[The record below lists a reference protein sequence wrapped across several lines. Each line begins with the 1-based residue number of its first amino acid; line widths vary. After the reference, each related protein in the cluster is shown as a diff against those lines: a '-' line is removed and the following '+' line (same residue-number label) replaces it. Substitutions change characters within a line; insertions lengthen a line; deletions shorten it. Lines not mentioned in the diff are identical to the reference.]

1 MPPSPMAAA
10 PFRFFTPR
18 SLVGITPRRLVY
30 TTSTFQPS
38 AAIRTFTP
46 SFSLLPFFQP
56 SFLGNVTCARAMSSS
71 SAPAKPAITAPPP
84 GKFEF
89 LVVVPDKPGMQAKR
103 LEVRP
108 KHFEGLTKHIESGV
122 MKMGGAAL
130 GAVPQGDDPTKWD
143 FAGSTVVMVAE
154 SVEEVRALLEKDI
167 YTTSGVWDMEKVQI
181 WPVKLAFRYP

>member
-1 MPPSPMAAA
+1 MSPSPMAAA

-30 TTSTFQPS
+30 TTSTFHTAS
-38 AAIRTFTP
+38 SSTIRTFTP
-46 SFSLLPFFQP
+46 SFSLLPFFKP
-56 SFLGNVTCARAMSSS
+56 SFVAATRRAMSSSSS

-108 KHFEGLTKHIESGV
+108 KHFEGLTKHIESGA
-122 MKMGGAAL
+122 MKMGG
-130 GAVPQGDDPTKWD
+130 K
-143 FAGSTVVMVAE
+143 
-154 SVEEVRALLEKDI
+154 
-167 YTTSGVWDMEKVQI
+167 
-181 WPVKLAFRYP
+181 